1 VRFEAPLCHD
11 RAQMRHTPLVLCAV
25 DFSPPSA
32 DIVRHAVAFAGGPRP
47 DGDTQATLT
56 LLHVVEPLLVQAA
69 ALTTETTVIQDECRH
84 ALSALASASPSTTM
98 SRPPAI
104 EVRVGLPHVEILA
117 AAADVHASLIVLGTQ
132 GQTGAARLF
141 FGSTTQRVLRETVTA
156 TLVVPPAASP
166 IVRDEASGP
175 VLAVEHVIAAIDFSD
190 TTAATVQAAASL
202 AARTGAQLTLAH
214 VVPEA
219 RGLERWAGLV
229 DEHQAQRTERARHEL
244 ALLAREVQAQVPE
257 VRTAASMGEP
267 ERVLAGLGDE
277 RPHSLLVM
285 GIRRGAG
292 ILAPQPG
299 STAYRVLC
307 LARTPVLVVPIKLR

>member
-1 VRFEAPLCHD
+1 ML
-11 RAQMRHTPLVLCAV
+11 HTPLVLCAV

-32 DIVRHAVAFAGGPRP
+32 DIVRHAAAFAGGPRP

-69 ALTTETTVIQDECRH
+69 ALTTETAVIQDECRR
-84 ALSALASASPSTTM
+84 ALSALASANTSTTM

-117 AAADVHASLIVLGTQ
+117 AAAAAHASLIVLGTQ

-141 FGSTTQRVLRETVTA
+141 FGSTTQRVLRETVTP
-156 TLVVPPAASP
+156 TLVVPPTANP
-166 IVRDEASGP
+166 IVRDDASGP
-175 VLAVEHVIAAIDFSD
+175 ALAVDHVIAALDFSD
-190 TTAATVQAAASL
+190 TTAATVQAAAGL

-229 DEHQAQRTERARHEL
+229 DEHQSQRAERAGQEL
-244 ALLAREVQAQVPE
+244 ALLAREVQARVPE
-257 VRTAASMGEP
+257 VRTTASRGEP
-267 ERVLAGLGDE
+267 ERVLAALGDE

-285 GIRRGAG
+285 GIRRSAG
-292 ILAPQPG
+292 HFAPQPG

-307 LARTPVLVVPIKLR
+307 LARTPVLVVPTKLR